1 MALDKWTIH
10 NDPNSPP
17 IGNELN
23 GLHIERTGSHYELKE
38 HNVHDPLSTSNAPA
52 PPFEFKK
59 VPIAGRIWNI
69 HVERLAV
76 GADGGGRWELP
87 DGTGAGEDP
96 TDGEYTAQAGAGA
109 GGDDADAASS
119 AYA

>member
-1 MALDKWTIH
+1 MAQDRWTIH

-17 IGNELN
+17 IGNQLN
-23 GLHIERTGSHYELKE
+23 GLHIEKTGSHYELKE

-59 VPIAGRIWNI
+59 VPLAGRIWNI

-87 DGTGAGEDP
+87 DGAEEDP